1 MAYLCLLCRE
11 SGHKTAECPFKKATS
26 SAHHPSTL
34 SVSLGQGSALCPR
47 CKELR
52 ILELLVNGDIRD
64 ELDTEM
70 VTEAWGDDT
79 GISGGRG
86 DVVMQKNKRHNV
98 KRYKN
103 LGPFRDIVLS
113 DSCPLCRLI
122 FSVFPTG
129 ASTEPETEYFLR
141 PMRTY
146 NRLGLG
152 LTLGDVDEAVR
163 KKYSVSIAV
172 GTLEDSATNTARF
185 MGEPQDATV
194 HLSAFSFALSSN
206 NPLAREQGLP
216 ARVRDAT
223 VNMEIVKAWLHRCES
238 EHHCSGEWAD
248 ELRTTRMIDVE
259 SRTIVAC
266 PPHCRYIAL
275 SYVWGSIVP
284 EDGALEKGTLP
295 LTIEDAITFTK
306 SLGIRYLWVD
316 ALCIDQRP
324 SPQKIQQLSIMDLI
338 YNGAYATIIALEGT
352 DSMAGLRGVR
362 ADNPRQ
368 PQTREWVEGYELVTI
383 LPPLAQDI
391 QPVVCKHSTRAW
403 TMQELFL
410 TTRRIFFGKD
420 QMHYG
425 CSTDCEESID
435 ETIDPAKIL
444 ERSSIE
450 TAFSEFE
457 NMASNYYPY
466 QSRQTA
472 KFLMR

>member
-11 SGHKTAECPFKKATS
+11 PGHKTADCLFKKPTS
-26 SAHHPSTL
+26 SAPPPSTV
-34 SVSLGQGSALCPR
+34 SVSLGQGSVLCQR
-47 CKELR
+47 CRELK

-64 ELDTEM
+64 ELATEI
-70 VTEAWGDDT
+70 VADAWGDDS
-79 GISGGRG
+79 GVSSGGDIIG
-86 DVVMQKNKRHNV
+86 HMNKRHNV
-98 KRYKN
+98 KRYRN

-129 ASTEPETEYFLR
+129 VSTKPENDYLLR

-146 NRLGLG
+146 NRLGMG
-152 LTLGDVDEAVR
+152 LSLGDVDEAVK
-163 KKYSVSIAV
+163 KKYSVSISV
-172 GTLEDSATNTARF
+172 GTHEDSTTNSSRF
-185 MGEPQDATV
+185 MGAPQDATV
-194 HLSAFSFALSSN
+194 HLSAYSFALSSN
-206 NPLAREQGLP
+206 NPVAREQGLP

-223 VNMEIVKAWLHRCES
+223 VNIDVVKAWLHRCES
-238 EHHCSGEWAD
+238 EHHCHAEWSD
-248 ELRTTRMIDVE
+248 DLLTTRMIDVE

-266 PPHCRYIAL
+266 PPHCRYTAL

-324 SPQKIQQLSIMDLI
+324 SPQKLQQLSIMDLI
-338 YNGAYATIIALEGT
+338 YNGAYATIIALEGI

-368 PQTREWVEGYELVTI
+368 PQTREWIEGYELVTI
-383 LPPLAQDI
+383 LPPLAQEI

-403 TMQELFL
+403 TTQELYL
-410 TTRRIFFGKD
+410 STRRIFFGKD
-420 QMHYG
+420 QMHYN
-425 CSTDCEESID
+425 CSTNCEESID
-435 ETIDPAKIL
+435 ETIDPATIW
-444 ERSSIE
+444 ERSSRN
-450 TAFSEFE
+450 TATSEFE
-457 NMASNYYPY
+457 NMASIILTGLGKLP
-466 QSRQTA
+466 S
-472 KFLMR
+472 F